1 MQYLYICSFIFLV
14 VASLIEVT
22 KIQASRTVQF
32 IGFFLFSILL
42 ASVVYATRGA
52 VDHSVY
58 ESMYNRLILEVPHN
72 WTIDSFPEFGYQW
85 VNYIFGNILGFDFNA
100 FRSLYAFL
108 SLLMMFFFSKYLTNK
123 KFIFAMLYYPK
134 YYITGLISHIRSS
147 FIYPFIF
154 IFIQLVQKKKYIS
167 FFTLT
172 IALSQF
178 HMSAL
183 LFNLLP
189 FLTMIKGRA
198 VYALCTIPF
207 AVFCYYVLAP
217 SLADLFFSLNL
228 RQAGYFNDDS
238 IGERTF
244 FGVEMLKRFSVCL
257 IIYYLYKFDKIESS
271 KEDLVCKIILAGIF
285 IYYMFFDARF
295 ISDRVPAIF
304 SFIEPLVFIYLYEK
318 SNGDL
323 NKKIALTIVFL
334 YAITDFASRFF
345 LSDSFPKHIS
355 LF

>member
-1 MQYLYICSFIFLV
+1 MQYLYICSFAL
-14 VASLIEVT
+14 LIALSMVEISRFQFDSIARVT
-22 KIQASRTVQF
+22 
-32 IGFFLFSILL
+32 GFFLLSVLL
-42 ASVVYATRGA
+42 ASIVFVTRDA
-52 VDHSVY
+52 VDHSIY
-58 ESMYNRLILEVPHN
+58 ESMYDRLIQGVSES
-72 WTIDSFPEFGYQW
+72 WAIDSFPEYGYQW
-85 VNYIFGNILGFDFNA
+85 ANYFSGNVLEFDFNA
-100 FRSLYAFL
+100 FRSLYAFI
-108 SLLMMFFFSKYLTNK
+108 SLFFMFYFSRYLTNK
-123 KFIFAMLYYPK
+123 RYIFTMLYYPK
-134 YYITGLISHIRSS
+134 YFITGLISHIRSS

-154 IFIQLVQKKKYIS
+154 VFIQLIEKKRYIS

-172 IALSQF
+172 IVLSQF

-183 LFNLLP
+183 LFNFLP

-198 VYALCTIPF
+198 VYALCTIPL

-217 SLADLFFSLNL
+217 SLTDLFFSFDL
-228 RQAGYFNDDS
+228 RQADYFNDDS

-271 KEDLVCKIILAGIF
+271 KEDLVCKIVLAGIF

-323 NKKIALTIVFL
+323 NKKIALAIVFL